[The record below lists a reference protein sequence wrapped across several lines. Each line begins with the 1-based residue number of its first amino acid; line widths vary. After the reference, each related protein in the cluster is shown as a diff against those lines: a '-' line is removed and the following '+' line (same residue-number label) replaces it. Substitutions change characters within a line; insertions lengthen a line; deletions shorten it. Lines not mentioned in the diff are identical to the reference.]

1 MTIYIWVLVEV
12 SVVLAKVKLIDD
24 LLNLIHDKILYISSE
39 FLRRDVIFYLFFWN
53 SLKVQTRA
61 KREKISN
68 TT

>member
-24 LLNLIHDKILYISSE
+24 LLNLIHDKILYIPSE
-39 FLRRDVIFYLFFWN
+39 FLRRDVIFCLFFPN
-53 SLKVQTRA
+53 SLKIQTRA
-61 KREKISN
+61 KRDKISN